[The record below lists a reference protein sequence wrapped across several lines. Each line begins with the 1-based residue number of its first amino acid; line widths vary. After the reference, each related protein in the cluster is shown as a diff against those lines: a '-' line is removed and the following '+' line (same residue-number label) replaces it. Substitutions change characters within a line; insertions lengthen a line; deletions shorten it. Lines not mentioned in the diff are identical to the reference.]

1 MKGDYFI
8 YTGNA
13 YPHKNLERLIQAFV
27 LINKQSLS
35 FRGQKKLVKLKISS
49 SRGVF
54 TERLEKIVIK
64 NNAQKYVEILGYV
77 PDGEIQ
83 RLYKNSLA
91 FVFPTLSEG
100 FGLPPKE
107 AIEAGTLAI
116 LSDIPVL
123 KEVYADSVF
132 YFDPY
137 NIRSIADS
145 LEKVLALKDSERKD
159 KIEYAQKFLKKYS
172 WQKMAEET
180 LKIYETV
187 I

>member
-1 MKGDYFI
+1 MKVDYFV

-13 YPHKNLERLIQAFV
+13 YPHKNLERLIQAMV
-27 LINKQSLS
+27 LINKK
-35 FRGQKKLVKLKISS
+35 RPIKLKISS

-54 TERLEKIVIK
+54 TERLEKIIKK
-64 NNAQKYVEILGYV
+64 NNAIEYVEILGYV
-77 PDGEIQ
+77 PDNKIQ
-83 RLYKNSLA
+83 SLYKDSLA

-107 AIEAGTLAI
+107 AIESGTFAVI
-116 LSDIPVL
+116 SDIPVL
-123 KEVYADSVF
+123 KEVYEDSVI

-137 NIRSIADS
+137 DVKSIANA
-145 LEKVLALKDSERKD
+145 LQKVLITSKKERKE
-159 KIEYAQKFLKKYS
+159 KIKYAQRFLKKYS
-172 WQKMAEET
+172 WKKMAEET

>member
-1 MKGDYFI
+1 MKADYFV

-13 YPHKNLERLIQAFV
+13 YPHKNLDRLIKAILLLNDRLDTKV
-27 LINKQSLS
+27 
-35 FRGQKKLVKLKISS
+35 VLKISS

-54 TERLEKIVIK
+54 TERLQKTISENKA
-64 NNAQKYVEILGYV
+64 NKYVELLGFV
-77 PDGEIQ
+77 PDSEING
-83 RLYKNSLA
+83 LYKNSVA

-107 AIEAGTLAI
+107 AIEAGTLAVI
-116 LSDIPVL
+116 SDIPVL
-123 KEVYADSVF
+123 KEVYDDSVI

-137 NIRSIADS
+137 NVDSIANS
-145 LEKVLALKDSERKD
+145 LEKVIRISKKEREE
-159 KIEYAQKFLKKYS
+159 KIQYAQKFLKKYS

-180 LKIYETV
+180 LKIYESV